1 MLHWL
6 IGLEGIGTMVV
17 KIVGACD
24 DVRWRDTMRGK
35 ADMKEEGRGLVMV
48 ALIAHD
54 HKPFFMGSV
63 VLKSIP
69 AFISSVSPY
78 YRLS

>member
-1 MLHWL
+1 
-6 IGLEGIGTMVV
+6 
-17 KIVGACD
+17 
-24 DVRWRDTMRGK
+24 
-35 ADMKEEGRGLVMV
+35 MV

-69 AFISSVSPY
+69 AFISSVFDHCCFSSLLVQYGKSSYVCPHGPAKSPV
-78 YRLS
+78 LLNAAFVSFE